1 MCVGGLSQ
9 YKLES
14 SIPTSETY
22 FSISEKYEKKKNL
35 IFEFFEAAVEMQREM
50 DRSMSLRDLSGGKRV
65 KQPGVKATGGA
76 APRKILAY
84 RRRQNV
90 NHRMLPY
97 SNRRDHKSV
106 DQQPK
111 DDSSDDDS
119 EVEIPESLENSPK
132 KVNEAAS
139 GSTKGVLGDLTNR
152 LESHKKAAEDEEAKN
167 WEKQLKA
174 EKEQADWDLARENE
188 ENNAQMEYVFS
199 QFP

>member
-1 MCVGGLSQ
+1 
-9 YKLES
+9 
-14 SIPTSETY
+14 
-22 FSISEKYEKKKNL
+22 
-35 IFEFFEAAVEMQREM
+35 M

-97 SNRRDHKSV
+97 SNRRDNKSV
-106 DQQPK
+106 NQQPK

-139 GSTKGVLGDLTNR
+139 GSTKAVLGDLTNR

-167 WEKQLKA
+167 WEKQLAA

-188 ENNAQMEYVFS
+188 ENNAQMENVFS